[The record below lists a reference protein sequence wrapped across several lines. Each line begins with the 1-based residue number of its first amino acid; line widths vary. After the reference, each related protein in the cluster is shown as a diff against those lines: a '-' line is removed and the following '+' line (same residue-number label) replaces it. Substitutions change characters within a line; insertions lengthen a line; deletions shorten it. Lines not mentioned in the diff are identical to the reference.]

1 MEYIGRMINS
11 IEPFVNIEPH
21 RLEEAIRKDNVK
33 TKRFQG
39 NQLVY
44 LQGEVCTTMDIVLKG
59 TVDIHSI
66 DQEGN
71 VITLARFKKGDIVGV
86 NLLFS
91 TDSAYPFSVTAV
103 EDTEILQLSKGLLLE
118 LSRDNPRFTES
129 LLQIVSDKAIS
140 LANWITEISMK
151 PLREKI
157 MDFVQMERKRQGG
170 ERIILPTS
178 KKELAERLGV
188 QRTSLSRE
196 LQKMKREGILDYDR
210 ASITLLE

>member
-1 MEYIGRMINS
+1 MEYIVRMMNS

-21 RLEEAIRKDNVK
+21 RLEEAIRKENIR

-44 LQGEVCTTMDIVLKG
+44 LQGDVCNSMDLVLEG
-59 TVDIHSI
+59 TIDIHSI

-71 VITLARFKKGDIVGV
+71 VITLARYSKDDILGV
-86 NLLFS
+86 NLLF
-91 TDSAYPFSVTAV
+91 TKDTTYPFSVTAV
-103 EDTEILQLSKGLLLE
+103 EDTEILQLTKGLLLE

-129 LLQIVSDKAIS
+129 LLQVVSDKALS

-151 PLREKI
+151 TLREKI
-157 MDFVQMERKRQGG
+157 LDFVQMEKKKQAR
-170 ERIILPTS
+170 ERIILPSS
-178 KKELAERLGV
+178 KKDLAERLGV

-196 LQKMKREGILDYDR
+196 LQKMKKEGILDYDR
-210 ASITLLE
+210 ASITLLK